1 MKKGPLVV
9 SGIYIYI
16 WGTILPSYLGIM
28 INHEIR
34 IPIQQPGLNGKQ
46 EALAH
51 LQVSKRVFLVK
62 VGKVRM

>member
-1 MKKGPLVV
+1 M
-9 SGIYIYI
+9 
-16 WGTILPSYLGIM
+16 GIM

-34 IPIQQPGLNGKQ
+34 IPIKQPGLNGKQ

-51 LQVSKRVFLVK
+51 LQVSKRVFLVE